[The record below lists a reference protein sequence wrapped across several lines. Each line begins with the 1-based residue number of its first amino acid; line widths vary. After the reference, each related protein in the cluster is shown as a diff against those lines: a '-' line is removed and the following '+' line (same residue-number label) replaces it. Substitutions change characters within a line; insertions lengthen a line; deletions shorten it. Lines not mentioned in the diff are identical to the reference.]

1 MPGVFYR
8 SFCDASGSVR
18 DSFAM
23 AIAHAEDRVAVLD
36 CLLEIR
42 PPFNPKSQAILE
54 AADALKAYKCNST
67 VGDKKRLNGSFKRS
81 ASAGSTIA
89 IQSAIGRVL
98 SSYAR
103 THLSLEQG
111 PPTASSHAASL
122 RR

>member
-42 PPFNPKSQAILE
+42 PPFNPESATAQV
-54 AADALKAYKCNST
+54 ADALKAYIRAFLQQCPP
-67 VGDKKRLNGSFKRS
+67 
-81 ASAGSTIA
+81 
-89 IQSAIGRVL
+89 
-98 SSYAR
+98 AR
-103 THLSLEQG
+103 
-111 PPTASSHAASL
+111 PA
-122 RR
+122 